1 MGVFIDPKDL
11 PQDGSGLLQ
20 VLFLGAVYGF
30 VLFNASNMIS
40 DGSELLLLV
49 PAMAGIV
56 GSIVLPVLGAVP
68 DGAIV
73 LFSGMGPDA
82 QQQMSVGVGAL
93 AGSTIM
99 LLTIPWALSIYAG
112 RVNLDA
118 QGRGNYVRPKG
129 AGKAWG
135 KLSPPGNRNIFNT
148 GVVLFDEIPS
158 NAKTMIV
165 TSLIYLILQIP
176 ALQYTGTAARDGEID
191 NSKVAAA
198 QKPFAFVTLLVCTLA
213 FFAYLYWNVKRS
225 SQVADD
231 TIDEIRVQ
239 AIRNGSI
246 SLSGVLAQEVA
257 KIKQASPDVNT
268 SLTSRSQIKHVQDI
282 IRPFFHAYDQ
292 NRDRRMDADELQVFF
307 RDLGE
312 VVSREEAEKWI
323 LEADK
328 DKSGFIEF
336 DELVEA
342 TLKYLIAK
350 YELESSGRKI
360 EMTRI
365 HVDSQRKIDM
375 HPDGG
380 DDEEEEEDEAVPED
394 LAHLTIAEQQRKI
407 KLRAAYMMFIG
418 TALVLV
424 FSDPMVDVLSEV
436 GARTGIPAFYVSFVV
451 APLASNAS
459 ELIASYNYALKKTS
473 KTISISVSALLGAA
487 CMNNTFCLGIF
498 AALMYFKAGGLVW
511 KFSAETLAILLVELI
526 IGVIALKKTQ
536 RLVDALVVFSL
547 YPLSIMLVYLLENV
561 AGLD

>member
-1 MGVFIDPKDL
+1 MGAFIDPKDL

-30 VLFNASNMIS
+30 VLFNASNLIS

-56 GSIVLPVLGAVP
+56 GSVVLPVLGAVP

-82 QQQMSVGVGAL
+82 QEQMSVGVGAL

-129 AGKAWG
+129 GDKAWG
-135 KLSPPGNRNIFNT
+135 KLSPPGNRNLFNT

-176 ALQYTGTAARDGEID
+176 ALQYTGTASRDGQID
-191 NSKVAAA
+191 HDKVASS
-198 QKPFAFVTLLVCTLA
+198 QKPFAFVAFLVCILA

-257 KIKQASPDVNT
+257 EIKKASPDVNT
-268 SLTSRSQIKHVQDI
+268 SLTSSSQIKHVQDI

-312 VVSREEAEKWI
+312 MVSREEAEKWI

-350 YELESSGRKI
+350 YELESSGHKI

-365 HVDSQRKIDM
+365 HVESQRHIDM
-375 HPDGG
+375 HPD
-380 DDEEEEEDEAVPED
+380 DDEEEEDEVVPED
-394 LAHLTIAEQQRKI
+394 LAHLSIAEQQRKI
-407 KLRAAYMMFIG
+407 KIRAGYMMFIG
-418 TALVLV
+418 TALVLI

-511 KFSAETLAILLVELI
+511 EFSAETLAILLVELI

-536 RLVDALVVFSL
+536 RLFDALIVFSL
-547 YPLSIMLVYLLENV
+547 YPLSIALVYVLENV

>member
-1 MGVFIDPKDL
+1 MGAFIDPKDL

-56 GSIVLPVLGAVP
+56 GSVVLPVLGAVP

-82 QQQMSVGVGAL
+82 QEQMSVGVGAL

-99 LLTIPWALSIYAG
+99 LLTIPWALSVYAG

-129 AGKAWG
+129 ADKAWS
-135 KLSPPGNRNIFNT
+135 KLSPPGNRNLFNT

-158 NAKTMIV
+158 NAKTMII

-176 ALQYTGTAARDGEID
+176 ALQYTGTASRDGQID
-191 NSKVAAA
+191 HDKVAAS
-198 QKPFAFVTLLVCTLA
+198 QKPFAFVAFLVSMLA
-213 FFAYLYWNVKRS
+213 FVAYLYWNVKRS

-231 TIDEIRVQ
+231 AIDEIRVQ
-239 AIRNGSI
+239 AIRNGNI

-257 KIKQASPDVNT
+257 KIKKASPDVNT
-268 SLTSRSQIKHVQDI
+268 SLTSSSQIKHVQDI

-350 YELESSGRKI
+350 YELESSGRKV

-365 HVDSQRKIDM
+365 HVDSQRHINM
-375 HPDGG
+375 HPDG
-380 DDEEEEEDEAVPED
+380 DDDEEEDEAVPED
-394 LAHLTIAEQQRKI
+394 LAHLSIAEQQRKI
-407 KLRAAYMMFIG
+407 KIRAAYMMFIG
-418 TALVLV
+418 TALVLI
-424 FSDPMVDVLSEV
+424 FSDPMVDVLSEI
-436 GARTGIPAFYVSFVV
+436 GARTGIPAFYVSFAV

-511 KFSAETLAILLVELI
+511 EFSAETLAILLVELI

-536 RLVDALVVFSL
+536 RLFDALIVFSL
-547 YPLSIMLVYLLENV
+547 YPLSIVLVYLLENV
-561 AGLD
+561 IGLD

>member
-1 MGVFIDPKDL
+1 MGMFIDPKEL

-20 VLFLGAVYGF
+20 VFFLGAVYAF
-30 VLFNASNMIS
+30 VLFNASNLIS

-82 QQQMSVGVGAL
+82 QEQMSVGVGAL

-99 LLTIPWALSIYAG
+99 LLTIPWALSVYAG
-112 RVNLDA
+112 RVNLDS

-129 AGKAWG
+129 AAQGWS
-135 KLSPPGNRNIFNT
+135 KLSPAGNANLFHT
-148 GVVLFDEIPS
+148 GVVLFDEIPT

-165 TSLIYLILQIP
+165 TSLSYLILQIP
-176 ALQYTGTAARDGEID
+176 ALKYTGTAQRDSAID
-191 NSKVAAA
+191 HAQVAASE
-198 QKPFAFVTLLVCTLA
+198 KPFAFVAFLVCMLA
-213 FFAYLYWNVKRS
+213 FIAYLYWNVKRS
-225 SQVADD
+225 SQVANDA
-231 TIDEIRVQ
+231 IDEVRVA
-239 AIRNGSI
+239 AIRRGEI
-246 SLSGVLAQEVA
+246 SLSGVLAEEVA
-257 KIKQASPDVNT
+257 QIRKKSPDVNT
-268 SLTSRSQIKHVQDI
+268 ALTSRAQVKRVQDI
-282 IRPFFHAYDQ
+282 IRPFFHVYDQ

-312 VVSREEAEKWI
+312 IVSREEAEKWI
-323 LEADK
+323 VEADK

-336 DELVEA
+336 DELVAA
-342 TLKYLIAK
+342 TLKYIIAK
-350 YELESSGRKI
+350 YELETQNRKI
-360 EMTRI
+360 EMNRI
-365 HVDSQRKIDM
+365 HVESNRHIDVS
-375 HPDGG
+375 G
-380 DDEEEEEDEAVPED
+380 DDEEEEEEEEVPED
-394 LAHLTIAEQQRKI
+394 LAHLSIAEQQRKI
-407 KLRAAYMMFIG
+407 KIRAAYMMFIG
-418 TALVLV
+418 TVLVLI

-498 AALMYFKAGGLVW
+498 AALMYFKSGGLVW
-511 KFSAETLAILLVELI
+511 EFSAETLAILLVELT
-526 IGVIALKKTQ
+526 IGVIALRKTQ
-536 RLVDALVVFSL
+536 RLVDAIFVFAL
-547 YPLSIMLVYLLENV
+547 YPASIALVYLLENV

>member
-1 MGVFIDPKDL
+1 MGMFIDPKEL

-20 VLFLGAVYGF
+20 VLFLGAVYAF
-30 VLFNASNMIS
+30 VLFNASNLIS

-56 GSIVLPVLGAVP
+56 GSVVLPVLGAVP

-82 QQQMSVGVGAL
+82 QEQMSVGVGAL

-99 LLTIPWALSIYAG
+99 LLTIPWALSVYAG
-112 RVNLDA
+112 RVNLDS
-118 QGRGNYVRPKG
+118 QGRANYVRPKG
-129 AGKAWG
+129 AGPGWS
-135 KLSPPGNRNIFNT
+135 KLSPAGNANLFHT
-148 GVVLFDEIPS
+148 GVVLFDEIPT

-165 TSLIYLILQIP
+165 TSLSYLILQIP
-176 ALQYTGTAARDGEID
+176 ALKYTGTVQRDSAID
-191 NSKVAAA
+191 HAQVAASE
-198 QKPFAFVTLLVCTLA
+198 KPFAFVAFLVCMLA
-213 FFAYLYWNVKRS
+213 FVVYLYWNVKRS
-225 SQVADD
+225 SQVTDD
-231 TIDEIRVQ
+231 AIDEVRVA
-239 AIRNGSI
+239 AIRRGEI
-246 SLSGVLAQEVA
+246 SLSGVLAEEVA
-257 KIKQASPDVNT
+257 QIRKKSPDVNT
-268 SLTSRSQIKHVQDI
+268 TLTSRSQIKRVQDI
-282 IRPFFHAYDQ
+282 IRPFFHVYDT

-323 LEADK
+323 VEADK
-328 DKSGFIEF
+328 NKSGFIEF

-350 YELESSGRKI
+350 YELETQNRKI
-360 EMTRI
+360 EMNRI
-365 HVDSQRKIDM
+365 HVESNRHIDVS
-375 HPDGG
+375 G
-380 DDEEEEEDEAVPED
+380 DDEEEEEEEMPED
-394 LAHLTIAEQQRKI
+394 LAHLSIAEQQRKI
-407 KLRAAYMMFIG
+407 KIRAAYMMFIG
-418 TALVLV
+418 TALVLI

-498 AALMYFKAGGLVW
+498 AALMYFKSGGLVW
-511 KFSAETLAILLVELI
+511 EFSAETLAILLVELA
-526 IGVIALKKTQ
+526 IGAIALKKTQ
-536 RLVDALVVFSL
+536 RLFDALLVFAL
-547 YPLSIMLVYLLENV
+547 YPASIALVYLLENV
-561 AGLD
+561 AGMD

>member
-1 MGVFIDPKDL
+1 
-11 PQDGSGLLQ
+11 
-20 VLFLGAVYGF
+20 
-30 VLFNASNMIS
+30 
-40 DGSELLLLV
+40 
-49 PAMAGIV
+49 
-56 GSIVLPVLGAVP
+56 
-68 DGAIV
+68 
-73 LFSGMGPDA
+73 
-82 QQQMSVGVGAL
+82 
-93 AGSTIM
+93 
-99 LLTIPWALSIYAG
+99 
-112 RVNLDA
+112 
-118 QGRGNYVRPKG
+118 VRPKG
-129 AGKAWG
+129 TGKTWS
-135 KLSPPGNRNIFNT
+135 KLSPPGNANLFNT
-148 GVVLFDEIPS
+148 GVVLFDEIPT
-158 NAKTMIV
+158 NAKTMII

-176 ALQYTGTAARDGEID
+176 ALQFTGTSARDSQID
-191 NSKVAAA
+191 HDKVAAS
-198 QKPFAFVTLLVCTLA
+198 QKPFAFVAFLVCMLA
-213 FFAYLYWNVKRS
+213 FVAYLYWNVKRS
-225 SQVADD
+225 SQVAGD

-239 AIRNGSI
+239 AIRNGDI

-257 KIKQASPDVNT
+257 IIRKASPDVNT
-268 SLTSRSQIKHVQDI
+268 SLTSRSHIKHVQDI
-282 IRPFFHAYDQ
+282 IRPFFHVYDQ

-350 YELESSGRKI
+350 YELESQGRKI

-365 HVDSQRKIDM
+365 HVDSQRHIDM
-375 HPDGG
+375 HPDEV
-380 DDEEEEEDEAVPED
+380 DEEEEDEVVPED

-418 TALVLV
+418 TALVLI

-511 KFSAETLAILLVELI
+511 EFSAETLAILLVELI

-536 RLVDALVVFSL
+536 RLFDAVIVFLL
-547 YPLSIMLVYLLENV
+547 YPASIAFVYLLENV

>member
-11 PQDGSGLLQ
+11 PQDGSGLIQ

-30 VLFNASNMIS
+30 VLFNASNLIS

-56 GSIVLPVLGAVP
+56 GSVVLPVLGAVP

-82 QQQMSVGVGAL
+82 QEQMSVGVGAL

-99 LLTIPWALSIYAG
+99 LLTIPWALSVYAG

-129 AGKAWG
+129 AGQGWS
-135 KLSPPGNRNIFNT
+135 KLTPSGNANLFHT
-148 GVVLFDEIPS
+148 GVVLFDEIPT
-158 NAKTMIV
+158 NAKTMII

-176 ALQYTGTAARDGEID
+176 AFQHTGTASRDSQID
-191 NSKVAAA
+191 HDKVAAA
-198 QKPFAFVTLLVCTLA
+198 QKPFAFVAFLVCMLA
-213 FFAYLYWNVKRS
+213 FLVYLYWNVKRS
-225 SQVADD
+225 SKVADD

-239 AIRNGSI
+239 AIRRGEI
-246 SLSGVLAQEVA
+246 SLSGVLAEEVA
-257 KIKQASPDVNT
+257 KIKKANPDVNT
-268 SLTSRSQIKHVQDI
+268 SLTSRGQIKRVQDI
-282 IRPFFHAYDQ
+282 IRPFFHVYDS
-292 NRDRRMDADELQVFF
+292 NRDKRMDADELQVFF

-312 VVSREEAEKWI
+312 IVSRDEAERWI
-323 LEADK
+323 TEADK
-328 DKSGFIEF
+328 NKSGFIEF

-350 YELESSGRKI
+350 YELESQGRKI
-360 EMTRI
+360 EMNRI
-365 HVDSQRKIDM
+365 HVDSNRHIDVSK
-375 HPDGG
+375 G
-380 DDEEEEEDEAVPED
+380 DEEEEEEEEVPED
-394 LAHLTIAEQQRKI
+394 LAHLSISEQQRKI
-407 KLRAAYMMFIG
+407 KIRAAYMMFIG
-418 TALVLV
+418 TALVLI

-436 GARTGIPAFYVSFVV
+436 GARTGIPAFYVSFAV

-473 KTISISVSALLGAA
+473 KTISISLSALLGAA

-498 AALMYFKAGGLVW
+498 AALMYFKSGGLVW
-511 KFSAETLAILLVELI
+511 EFSAETLAILLVELVV
-526 IGVIALKKTQ
+526 GVIALKKTQ
-536 RLVDALVVFSL
+536 RLVDAIIVFSL
-547 YPLSIMLVYLLENV
+547 YPASIVLVYLLESV

>member
-56 GSIVLPVLGAVP
+56 GSVVLPVLGAVP

-82 QQQMSVGVGAL
+82 QEQMSVGVGAL

-99 LLTIPWALSIYAG
+99 LLTIPWALSVYAG

-129 AGKAWG
+129 AGKVWG
-135 KLSPPGNRNIFNT
+135 KLSPPGNRNLFNT

-158 NAKTMIV
+158 NAKTMII

-176 ALQYTGTAARDGEID
+176 ALQYTGTASRDGQID
-191 NSKVAAA
+191 HDKVAAS
-198 QKPFAFVTLLVCTLA
+198 QKPFAFVAFLVSMLA
-213 FFAYLYWNVKRS
+213 FVAYLYWNVKRS

-239 AIRNGSI
+239 AIRNGDI

-257 KIKQASPDVNT
+257 KIKKASPDVNT
-268 SLTSRSQIKHVQDI
+268 SLTSSSQIKHVQDI

-365 HVDSQRKIDM
+365 HVDSQRHIDM
-375 HPDGG
+375 HPDG
-380 DDEEEEEDEAVPED
+380 DDEEEEDEAVPED
-394 LAHLTIAEQQRKI
+394 LAHLSIAEQQRKI
-407 KLRAAYMMFIG
+407 KIRAAYMMFIG
-418 TALVLV
+418 TTLVLI

-536 RLVDALVVFSL
+536 RLFDALIVFSL
-547 YPLSIMLVYLLENV
+547 YPLSIALVYLLENV

>member
-1 MGVFIDPKDL
+1 MGAFIDPKDL

-20 VLFLGAVYGF
+20 VLFLGAVYAF

-56 GSIVLPVLGAVP
+56 GSVVLPVLGAVP

-82 QQQMSVGVGAL
+82 QEQMSVGVGAL

-99 LLTIPWALSIYAG
+99 LLTIPWALSVYAG

-129 AGKAWG
+129 AGKAWS
-135 KLSPPGNRNIFNT
+135 KLTPAGNANLFHT

-176 ALQYTGTAARDGEID
+176 ALQFTGTAERDSQID
-191 NSKVAAA
+191 HAKVAAS
-198 QKPFAFVTLLVCTLA
+198 QRPFAFVA
-213 FFAYLYWNVKRS
+213 FLIAMVAFVGYLYWNVKRS
-225 SQVADD
+225 SQVATDE
-231 TIDEIRVQ
+231 IDEIRVQ
-239 AIRNGSI
+239 AIRSGKI
-246 SLSGVLAQEVA
+246 SLSGVLAEEVA
-257 KIKQASPDVNT
+257 KIKRASPDVNT
-268 SLTSRSQIKHVQDI
+268 TLTSRSQIKHVQDI
-282 IRPFFHAYDQ
+282 IRPFFHVYDQ

-312 VVSREEAEKWI
+312 KVSREEAEKWI
-323 LEADK
+323 VEADK
-328 DKSGFIEF
+328 NKSGFIEF

-350 YELESSGRKI
+350 YELESQGRKI

-365 HVDSQRKIDM
+365 HVESQRHIDVAQDD
-375 HPDGG
+375 DG
-380 DDEEEEEDEAVPED
+380 EEEEDEAVPED
-394 LAHLTIAEQQRKI
+394 LAHLSIAEQQRRIKI
-407 KLRAAYMMFIG
+407 RAAYMMFIG
-418 TALVLV
+418 TALVLI
-424 FSDPMVDVLSEV
+424 FSDPMVDVLSEI
-436 GARTGIPAFYVSFVV
+436 GARTGVPAFYVSFVI

-473 KTISISVSALLGAA
+473 KTVSISISTLLGAA

-498 AALMYFKAGGLVW
+498 AALMYFKSSGLVW
-511 KFSAETLAILLVELI
+511 EFSAETLAILLVELI

-536 RLVDALVVFSL
+536 RLFDALIVFAL
-547 YPLSIMLVYLLENV
+547 YPLSIVLVYVLENV